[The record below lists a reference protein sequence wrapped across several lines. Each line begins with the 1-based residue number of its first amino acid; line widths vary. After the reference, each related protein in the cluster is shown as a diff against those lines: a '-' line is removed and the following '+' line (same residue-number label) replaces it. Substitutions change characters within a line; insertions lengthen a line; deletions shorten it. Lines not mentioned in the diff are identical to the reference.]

1 MLEIKNLNSM
11 MFTSKI
17 LGLTLNDLTMKQ
29 GENAALEDRLE
40 KIESHL
46 SIIART
52 RSDQLR
58 FRKRIWI
65 IAGFEVLSLLRVFG

>member
-1 MLEIKNLNSM
+1 M

-52 RSDQLR
+52 RSDQHR